1 MRAALHRIARRR
13 FAGFPLPDVLLAAV
27 FCLIAVASVL
37 AGAPAEGTIAVTLP
51 VSIVSTLA
59 LAWRRRTPVVA
70 AALFAGAGLVQTF
83 VAVSPGS
90 LWALAVGLIVIY
102 SVASEYSEGLAA
114 VVGAG
119 LVAVLLLEERIDNG
133 VDYLFIVVL
142 FGGVWLLGRAARSW
156 RIRLSTAERRQQDAA
171 RLAVAEERVR
181 LAREL
186 HDVVAHSLG
195 VIAVQAD
202 AADAAL
208 HTDPLRA
215 VAPVQA
221 IRDSARAALTEVRS
235 LLGMLRSDDG
245 EHPGTESPGIS
256 AITSLVEPV
265 RAAGVPV
272 HLEMQLGDDSIPAS
286 VDLAAYRIAQECLT
300 NVLKHGARGDA
311 EVAVVQTRDELTIRV
326 SNEAA
331 GTHAATDAP
340 GYGLVGIRERVA
352 PLGGSVTTTRDGTRF
367 SVFARIPLTPPRR
380 RRR

>member
-245 EHPGTESPGIS
+245 EHPARNRRGSRRSPRSSSRCAPPGCRCIS
-256 AITSLVEPV
+256 RCNWATTASPHPSTWPRIASRRNASRTCSSTV
-265 RAAGVPV
+265 RAATPR
-272 HLEMQLGDDSIPAS
+272 SRS
-286 VDLAAYRIAQECLT
+286 CR
-300 NVLKHGARGDA
+300 
-311 EVAVVQTRDELTIRV
+311 RV
-326 SNEAA
+326 TS
-331 GTHAATDAP
+331 
-340 GYGLVGIRERVA
+340 
-352 PLGGSVTTTRDGTRF
+352 
-367 SVFARIPLTPPRR
+367 
-380 RRR
+380 

>member
-1 MRAALHRIARRR
+1 MRAALQRIAQRR
-13 FAGFPLPDVLLAAV
+13 FAGFPLPDLLLAAA
-27 FCLIAVASVL
+27 FFLIAVASVL
-37 AGAPAEGTIAVTLP
+37 AGAPAEGPIVVTLP
-51 VSIVSTLA
+51 VAIVSTLA
-59 LAWRRRTPVVA
+59 LAWRRRTPVAA

-83 VAVSPGS
+83 LAVSPGS
-90 LWALAVGLIVIY
+90 LWTLAAGLIVIY
-102 SVASEYSEGLAA
+102 SVASEYSEALAA
-114 VVGAG
+114 AVGAG

-142 FGGVWLLGRAARSW
+142 FGAVWLLGRAARSW
-156 RIRLSTAERRQQDAA
+156 RIRLSAAERRQQTTA

-208 HTDPLRA
+208 HTDPTRA
-215 VAPVQA
+215 VEPVRA

-245 EHPGTESPGIS
+245 EHPGTQSPGIS

-272 HLEMQLGDDSIPAS
+272 RLEMQLGDDSIPAA

-300 NVLKHGARGDA
+300 NVLKHGGSDT
-311 EVAVVQTRDELTIRV
+311 EVVVVQSRDELSIRV
-326 SNEAA
+326 SNETS
-331 GTHAATDAP
+331 GMHAASDAP

-352 PLGGSVTTTRDGTRF
+352 FLGGAVTTTRDGTRF
-367 SVFARIPLTPPRR
+367 SVLVRIPVNPARR